1 MKANINI
8 MRDRKKV
15 LKFVYN
21 QSAVIGNAIPAGG
34 MIREPELGTSINP
47 NNVDGDFFAS
57 REG

>member
-8 MRDRKKV
+8 MRDRLKV
-15 LKFVYN
+15 LKFVSR

-34 MIREPELGTSINP
+34 MIRDAEIGNSINS
-47 NNVDGDFFAS
+47 NNVDGDFFTS

>member
-8 MRDRKKV
+8 MRDRLEV
-15 LKFVYN
+15 LQFVYR

-34 MIREPELGTSINP
+34 MIRDPELGGSINP
-47 NNVDGDFFAS
+47 NNVDGDFLAS